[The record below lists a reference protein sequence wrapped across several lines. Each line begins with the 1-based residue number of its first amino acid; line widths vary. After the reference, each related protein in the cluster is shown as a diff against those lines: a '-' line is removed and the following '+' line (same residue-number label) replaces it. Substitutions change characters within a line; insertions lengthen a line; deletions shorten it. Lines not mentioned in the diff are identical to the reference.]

1 MPNRIAGV
9 VLHQYVD
16 GNLITVRKPQSKIQV
31 TIKTKGRMWSVSG
44 QQLRKRRKAR
54 MPANDFHTSSASP
67 LAKVV
72 LSDGEQEAIMALITT
87 VFSTKVGCGKTLT
100 IPLF

>member
-31 TIKTKGRMWSVSG
+31 TIKTKRLHVECHRSTAE
-44 QQLRKRRKAR
+44 KKEE
-54 MPANDFHTSSASP
+54 SP
-67 LAKVV
+67 DA
-72 LSDGEQEAIMALITT
+72 
-87 VFSTKVGCGKTLT
+87 GK
-100 IPLF
+100 